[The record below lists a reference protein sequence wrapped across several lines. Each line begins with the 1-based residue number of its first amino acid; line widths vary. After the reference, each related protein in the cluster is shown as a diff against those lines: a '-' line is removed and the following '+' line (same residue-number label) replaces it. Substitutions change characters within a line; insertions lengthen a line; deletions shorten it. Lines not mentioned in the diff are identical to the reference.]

1 MRRFYTTGSRNFLF
15 FTALWRGWWSRGGQS
30 CAWCLVQHYS
40 RLTTI
45 NCRFIRLLVILSVF
59 LLSCKASSPLTE
71 LGIVHTHPW
80 LYVAMIYSGLESKI
94 PLARILKQ
102 VYVTVCIWQFQ
113 FQRETL
119 CIGNAVSHKCVLA
132 FITTVD
138 LSEWMLWRD
147 CDNSALS
154 IIWILSK
161 KTCWL
166 PVEAWRSFKCGV
178 RCLYLLLLDVH
189 CDQCKRWFCFVFFE
203 TVPTSEAQLFYYLNI
218 FLNVFTRGHFVKLTA
233 PGCLCAIRRENEPD
247 FISNHLLS
255 VKHYYTDAVFLF
267 LGSSHILFVVCNARQ
282 LYRL

>member
-102 VYVTVCIWQFQ
+102 VYVTVCIWQ
-113 FQRETL
+113 
-119 CIGNAVSHKCVLA
+119 VSVSERNFMHWQCSVSQMC
-132 FITTVD
+132 FSIYNNSR
-138 LSEWMLWRD
+138 SEW
-147 CDNSALS
+147 
-154 IIWILSK
+154 
-161 KTCWL
+161 
-166 PVEAWRSFKCGV
+166 V
-178 RCLYLLLLDVH
+178 
-189 CDQCKRWFCFVFFE
+189 
-203 TVPTSEAQLFYYLNI
+203 
-218 FLNVFTRGHFVKLTA
+218 
-233 PGCLCAIRRENEPD
+233 
-247 FISNHLLS
+247 
-255 VKHYYTDAVFLF
+255 DAVKGLW
-267 LGSSHILFVVCNARQ
+267 
-282 LYRL
+282 

>member
-1 MRRFYTTGSRNFLF
+1 MLSEDSMRTKMSCVMKKQLFDEEKKESNRNKCDRWDVFLLLEAETF
-15 FTALWRGWWSRGGQS
+15 CLFTALWRGWWSRGGQS
-30 CAWCLVQHYS
+30 CAWCLLQHYS

-71 LGIVHTHPW
+71 LRIVHTHPW
-80 LYVAMIYSGLESKI
+80 LYAAMIYSSLESKI

-102 VYVTVCIWQFQ
+102 VYVTVCIWQIQ

-119 CIGNAVSHKCVLA
+119 CIGSAVSHKCVLA
-132 FITTVD
+132 FITSVD
-138 LSEWMLWRD
+138 LGEWMLWRD

-154 IIWILSK
+154 IFWILSK

-189 CDQCKRWFCFVFFE
+189 CDQCKRWFCFVF
-203 TVPTSEAQLFYYLNI
+203 L
-218 FLNVFTRGHFVKLTA
+218 R
-233 PGCLCAIRRENEPD
+233 LCQQ
-247 FISNHLLS
+247 
-255 VKHYYTDAVFLF
+255 VKHNSFTIWISF
-267 LGSSHILFVVCNARQ
+267 
-282 LYRL
+282 